1 MWVSVI
7 AIESD
12 NWKIAKFT
20 DINFSILQDA
30 LKTFFIANIFVLH
43 FYTNRRKIL
52 NISVFIQEIA
62 SLDIEVIR
70 FSSKT
75 CFSVYFSVKI
85 YKYILWWNLGISW
98 HQKCNMLVEH
108 LENIWNELF
117 SWRNGLGCLII
128 ISHWIQPVL
137 H

>member
-1 MWVSVI
+1 MRVSVI

-85 YKYILWWNLGISW
+85 YKYIL
-98 HQKCNMLVEH
+98 
-108 LENIWNELF
+108 
-117 SWRNGLGCLII
+117 
-128 ISHWIQPVL
+128 
-137 H
+137 